1 MKHKMIP
8 LSVPS
13 IKGKELFYLKECI
26 KTEYVSS
33 VGKHVNLF
41 EKKICKFTG
50 SKYAVSCTNGTASL
64 HLALRIMGVEEDDE
78 IIVPTMTFVATVNA
92 IKYLKANPIFMDCD
106 NYFNID
112 VNKVVSFIK
121 ENTFFKNNY
130 SYNKKTKKR
139 IPVLIV
145 VHVFGNAVNLIPLI
159 EICKKR
165 NIKIVE
171 DAAGALGT
179 FYLVGKLKS
188 MHAGTVGDV
197 GCLSFNG
204 NKIITSGGGGMIL
217 TRDKK
222 IAQRALYLS
231 TQASD
236 NSTRYIHNDIGY
248 NYRLTNIQAA
258 VGLAQLEMINIFLRK
273 KNKIYNYYKNELNKI
288 NGVYFNN
295 KPKYAKNN
303 KWMMSIQIDE
313 NTISLKKDKF
323 IELLSK
329 QNIETRSIWLPA
341 HQQKSYLNYQAYKI
355 KNAEQIY
362 RKTLCIPASSNL
374 TLKQADLVV
383 NAIKKSLD

>member
-13 IKGKELFYLKECI
+13 IKGKELLYLKECI

-64 HLALRIMGVEEDDE
+64 HLGLRIMGVEEDDE

-145 VHVFGNAVNLIPLI
+145 VHVFGNAVNLNP
-159 EICKKR
+159 
-165 NIKIVE
+165 
-171 DAAGALGT
+171 
-179 FYLVGKLKS
+179 
-188 MHAGTVGDV
+188 
-197 GCLSFNG
+197 
-204 NKIITSGGGGMIL
+204 
-217 TRDKK
+217 
-222 IAQRALYLS
+222 
-231 TQASD
+231 
-236 NSTRYIHNDIGY
+236 
-248 NYRLTNIQAA
+248 
-258 VGLAQLEMINIFLRK
+258 
-273 KNKIYNYYKNELNKI
+273 
-288 NGVYFNN
+288 
-295 KPKYAKNN
+295 
-303 KWMMSIQIDE
+303 
-313 NTISLKKDKF
+313 
-323 IELLSK
+323 
-329 QNIETRSIWLPA
+329 
-341 HQQKSYLNYQAYKI
+341 
-355 KNAEQIY
+355 
-362 RKTLCIPASSNL
+362 
-374 TLKQADLVV
+374 
-383 NAIKKSLD
+383 